1 MKRFLLARELP
12 AIFTLAMVGA
22 ILAFSNGQ
30 PAFGGW
36 LACAALWC
44 ALLWIILLPTGLL
57 RQAHHRDQPDHHQHR
72 TNEQHRC
79 QQRRS
84 A

>member
-12 AIFTLAMVGA
+12 AIFALSCVGA
-22 ILAFSNGQ
+22 ALAFSNGQ

-44 ALLWIILLPTGLL
+44 FILWLILLPAGGKRATS
-57 RQAHHRDQPDHHQHR
+57 
-72 TNEQHRC
+72 TSVEQRHKRGQQ
-79 QQRRS
+79 QQRCKQRGH
-84 A
+84 AA